1 MKTNDH
7 NKQLYRDMQEAPD
20 KYSDQE
26 IEAMMDDLDQVPDVD
41 EAWQQFESEEFFAEQ
56 SGKAERR
63 VKSEEFATALPTMRF
78 HSLLH
83 KMAASFVGLLLVSG
97 VAFAAIHIV
106 RQYQETEVPQAADT
120 MAEANSS
127 LFTLRSSL
135 PADTVTVKSGPVVF
149 DNIPLDSIVKDIATY
164 HHLDLDL
171 QNERQRVDASAGMQ
185 ASQLRFY
192 FVWNQE
198 ESLQEVIE
206 KLNMFE
212 QVNLTVEDG
221 KLIIR

>member
-1 MKTNDH
+1 MKTNND
-7 NKQLYRDMQEAPD
+7 NKQLYRDMQEEPD

-26 IEAMMDDLDQVPDVD
+26 IESMMDDLDQVPDVD
-41 EAWQQFESEEFFAEQ
+41 KAWQQFESEEL
-56 SGKAERR
+56 R

-78 HSLLH
+78 HSLFR

-106 RQYQETEVPQAADT
+106 RQYQKPEVPLAADT

-127 LFTLRSSL
+127 LFTLNSSL
-135 PADTVTVKSGPVVF
+135 PADTIVKPGSVVF
-149 DNIPLDSIVKDIATY
+149 DNVTLDSIVKVIAAF
-164 HHLDLDL
+164 HHLDMDL
-171 QNERQRVDASAGMQ
+171 QNERQRVGAPAGMQ

-212 QVNLTVEDG
+212 QVNLAVEDG
-221 KLIIR
+221 KLMVR

>member
-1 MKTNDH
+1 MKTNND

-78 HSLLH
+78 HSLLR

-106 RQYQETEVPQAADT
+106 RQYQKPEVPLAADT

-127 LFTLRSSL
+127 LFTLNSSL
-135 PADTVTVKSGPVVF
+135 PADTIVKPGPVVF
-149 DNIPLDSIVKDIATY
+149 DNVTLDSIVKVIAAF
-164 HHLDLDL
+164 HHLDMDL
-171 QNERQRVDASAGMQ
+171 QNERQRVGASAGMQ

-212 QVNLTVEDG
+212 QVNLAVEDG
-221 KLIIR
+221 KLMVR

>member
-1 MKTNDH
+1 MKTNND

-78 HSLLH
+78 HSLLR

-106 RQYQETEVPQAADT
+106 RQYQKPEAPLAADT

-127 LFTLRSSL
+127 LFTLNSSL
-135 PADTVTVKSGPVVF
+135 PADTIVKTEPVVF
-149 DNIPLDSIVKDIATY
+149 DNVTLDSIVKVIAAF
-164 HHLDLDL
+164 HHLDMDL
-171 QNERQRVDASAGMQ
+171 QNERQRVGASAGMQ

-212 QVNLTVEDG
+212 QVNLAVEDG
-221 KLIIR
+221 KLMVR

>member
-1 MKTNDH
+1 MKTNND

-26 IEAMMDDLDQVPDVD
+26 IESMMDDLDQVPDVD
-41 EAWQQFESEEFFAEQ
+41 KAWQQFESEEFFAEQ

-78 HSLLH
+78 HSLLR

-106 RQYQETEVPQAADT
+106 RQYQKPEVPLAADT

-127 LFTLRSSL
+127 LFTLNSSL
-135 PADTVTVKSGPVVF
+135 PADTIVKTEPVVF
-149 DNIPLDSIVKDIATY
+149 DNVTLDSIVKVIAAF
-164 HHLDLDL
+164 HHLDMDL
-171 QNERQRVDASAGMQ
+171 QNERQRVGASAGMQ

-212 QVNLTVEDG
+212 QVNLAVEDG
-221 KLIIR
+221 KLMVR

>member
-1 MKTNDH
+1 MKTNND

-26 IEAMMDDLDQVPDVD
+26 IESMMDDLDQVPDVD
-41 EAWQQFESEEFFAEQ
+41 KAWQQFESEEFFAEQ

-78 HSLLH
+78 HSLLR

-106 RQYQETEVPQAADT
+106 RQYQKPEAPLAADT

-127 LFTLRSSL
+127 LFTLNSSL
-135 PADTVTVKSGPVVF
+135 PADTIVKPGSVVF
-149 DNIPLDSIVKDIATY
+149 DNVTLDSIVKVIAAF
-164 HHLDLDL
+164 HHLDMDL
-171 QNERQRVDASAGMQ
+171 QNERQRVGASAGMQ

-192 FVWNQE
+192 FVWTQE

-212 QVNLTVEDG
+212 QVNLAIEDG
-221 KLIIR
+221 KLMVR

>member
-1 MKTNDH
+1 MKTNND

-26 IEAMMDDLDQVPDVD
+26 IESMMDDLDQVPDVD
-41 EAWQQFESEEFFAEQ
+41 KAWQQFESEEFFAEQ

-63 VKSEEFATALPTMRF
+63 VKSEEFATALPRMRF
-78 HSLLH
+78 HSLLR

-106 RQYQETEVPQAADT
+106 RQYQKPEAPLAADT

-127 LFTLRSSL
+127 LFTLNSSL
-135 PADTVTVKSGPVVF
+135 PADTIVKTEPVVF
-149 DNIPLDSIVKDIATY
+149 DNVTLDSIVKVIAAF
-164 HHLDLDL
+164 HHLDMDL
-171 QNERQRVDASAGMQ
+171 QNERQRVGASAGMQ

-212 QVNLTVEDG
+212 QVNLAVEDG
-221 KLIIR
+221 KLMVR

>member
-1 MKTNDH
+1 MKTNND

-26 IEAMMDDLDQVPDVD
+26 IESMMDDLDQVPDVD
-41 EAWQQFESEEFFAEQ
+41 KAWQQFESEEFFAEQ

-63 VKSEEFATALPTMRF
+63 VKSEEFASALPTIRF
-78 HSLLH
+78 HSLLR

-106 RQYQETEVPQAADT
+106 RQYQKPEAPLAADT

-127 LFTLRSSL
+127 LFTLNSSL
-135 PADTVTVKSGPVVF
+135 LADTIVKPGSVVF
-149 DNIPLDSIVKDIATY
+149 DNVTLDSIVKVIAAF
-164 HHLDLDL
+164 HHLDMDL
-171 QNERQRVDASAGMQ
+171 QNERQRVGASAGMQ

-212 QVNLTVEDG
+212 QVNLAVEDG
-221 KLIIR
+221 KLMVR

>member
-7 NKQLYRDMQEAPD
+7 NKQLSRDMQEEPD

-41 EAWQQFESEEFFAEQ
+41 EAWQQFAKQHIASERPIHTWRQ
-56 SGKAERR
+56 S
-63 VKSEEFATALPTMRF
+63 
-78 HSLLH
+78 
-83 KMAASFVGLLLVSG
+83 
-97 VAFAAIHIV
+97 AAILIGILTLSGIAIAAVQIV
-106 RQYQETEVPQAADT
+106 RQSQHEERPVTAVEKPQSAVIVPQTLPTDT
-120 MAEANSS
+120 I
-127 LFTLRSSL
+127 
-135 PADTVTVKSGPVVF
+135 VKSGPVVF
-149 DNIPLDSIVKDIATY
+149 DNVTLDSIAKDVATY
-164 HHLDLDL
+164 HHLDMDL
-171 QNERQRVDASAGMQ
+171 QNNQ

-212 QVNLTVEDG
+212 QVNLAVEDG
-221 KLIIR
+221 KLIVR

>member
-7 NKQLYRDMQEAPD
+7 NKQLYRDMQEEPY

-41 EAWQQFESEEFFAEQ
+41 EAWQQFAQQHISSVRPMHTWRKVAAMIFGILTL
-56 SGKAERR
+56 SGI
-63 VKSEEFATALPTMRF
+63 
-78 HSLLH
+78 
-83 KMAASFVGLLLVSG
+83 
-97 VAFAAIHIV
+97 AFAAVHIV
-106 RQYQETEVPQAADT
+106 RQAQHEERPVTEVEKPQSAVTVSQALPTDT
-120 MAEANSS
+120 I
-127 LFTLRSSL
+127 
-135 PADTVTVKSGPVVF
+135 VKSGPVVF
-149 DNIPLDSIVKDIATY
+149 DNVTLDSIAKDIATY
-164 HHLDLDL
+164 HHLDVDL
-171 QNERQRVDASAGMQ
+171 QNERQRVGASAGMQ

-212 QVNLTVEDG
+212 QVNLAVEDG
-221 KLIIR
+221 KLIVR

>member
-1 MKTNDH
+1 MKPNDH

-78 HSLLH
+78 HSLLR

-106 RQYQETEVPQAADT
+106 RQYQKPEAPLAADT

-127 LFTLRSSL
+127 LFTLNSSL
-135 PADTVTVKSGPVVF
+135 PADTIVKTEPVVF
-149 DNIPLDSIVKDIATY
+149 DNVTLDSIAKDIATY
-164 HHLDLDL
+164 HHLDMDL
-171 QNERQRVDASAGMQ
+171 QNEQ
-185 ASQLRFY
+185 ASLLRFY
-192 FVWNQE
+192 FVWNQDD
-198 ESLQEVIE
+198 SLQEVIE

-212 QVNLTVEDG
+212 QVNLAVEEG
-221 KLIIR
+221 KLMVR

>member
-1 MKTNDH
+1 MKTNND

-26 IEAMMDDLDQVPDVD
+26 IESMMDDLDQVPDVD
-41 EAWQQFESEEFFAEQ
+41 KAWQQFESEEL
-56 SGKAERR
+56 R

-78 HSLLH
+78 HSLLR

-106 RQYQETEVPQAADT
+106 RQYQKPEVPLAADT

-127 LFTLRSSL
+127 LFTLNSSL
-135 PADTVTVKSGPVVF
+135 PADTIVKPGSVVF
-149 DNIPLDSIVKDIATY
+149 DNVTLDSIVKVIAAF
-164 HHLDLDL
+164 HHLDMDL
-171 QNERQRVDASAGMQ
+171 QNERQRVGASAGMQ

-212 QVNLTVEDG
+212 QVNLAVEDG
-221 KLIIR
+221 KLMVR

>member
-1 MKTNDH
+1 MKTNND
-7 NKQLYRDMQEAPD
+7 NKQLYRDMQEEPD

-26 IEAMMDDLDQVPDVD
+26 IESMMDDLDQVPDVD
-41 EAWQQFESEEFFAEQ
+41 KAWQQFESEEFFAEQ

-78 HSLLH
+78 HSLLR

-106 RQYQETEVPQAADT
+106 RQYQKPEVPLAADT

-127 LFTLRSSL
+127 LFTLNSSL
-135 PADTVTVKSGPVVF
+135 PADTIVKPGSVVF
-149 DNIPLDSIVKDIATY
+149 DNVTLDSIVKVIAAF
-164 HHLDLDL
+164 HHLDMDL
-171 QNERQRVDASAGMQ
+171 QNERQRVGASAGMQ

-212 QVNLTVEDG
+212 QVNLAIEDG
-221 KLIIR
+221 KLMVR

>member
-1 MKTNDH
+1 MKTNND

-78 HSLLH
+78 HSLLR

-106 RQYQETEVPQAADT
+106 RQYQKPEVPLAADT

-127 LFTLRSSL
+127 LFTLNSSL
-135 PADTVTVKSGPVVF
+135 PADTIVKPGSVVF
-149 DNIPLDSIVKDIATY
+149 DNVTLDSIVKVIAAF
-164 HHLDLDL
+164 HHLDMDL
-171 QNERQRVDASAGMQ
+171 QNERQRVGASAGMQ

-212 QVNLTVEDG
+212 QVNLAVEDG
-221 KLIIR
+221 KLMVR